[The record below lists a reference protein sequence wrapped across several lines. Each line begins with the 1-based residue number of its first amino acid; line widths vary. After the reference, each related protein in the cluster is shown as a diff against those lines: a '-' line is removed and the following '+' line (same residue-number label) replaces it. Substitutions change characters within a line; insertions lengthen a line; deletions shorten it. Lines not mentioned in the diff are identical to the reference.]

1 MVLSHDAIILGGG
14 TGRRLGGASKP
25 EIRLHGQRLL
35 DHVLAATT
43 RAGRVVVV
51 APESVPVPTGVQR
64 TLEDP
69 PHGGPVAGIA
79 AGLTALETA
88 AASAGTVPAPHVLV
102 LACDVPGAAGAVPR
116 LLAAVDE
123 GRARK
128 SALADGGVGEG
139 GARKSALA
147 GGGVAGDGVGGEVTG
162 VVARDAAGREQWLVG
177 VYRTD
182 VLRARLDELAADG
195 GLHGC
200 PVRVLVRTLALT
212 TVPTSS
218 AETADIDTW
227 ADYRAVVSARDNEGQ
242 VANDDE
248 KHDS

>member
-25 EIRLHGQRLL
+25 DIRLHGQRLL

-43 RAGRVVVV
+43 QAGRVVIV
-51 APESVPVPTGVQR
+51 APDSVPVPAGVQR

-88 AASAGTVPAPHVLV
+88 AASAGAAPAPLVLV

-116 LLAAVDE
+116 LLAAA

-128 SALADGGVGEG
+128 SAVA
-139 GARKSALA
+139 
-147 GGGVAGDGVGGEVTG
+147 GGVAGGVADEAAG
-162 VVARDAAGREQWLVG
+162 VVARDVEGRDQWLVG
-177 VYRTD
+177 LYRTE
-182 VLRARLDELAADG
+182 VLRARLAEVAAAG

-200 PVRVLVRTLALT
+200 PVRVLVRPLPLEPVLAS
-212 TVPTSS
+212 PD
-218 AETADIDTW
+218 ETADIDTW
-227 ADYRAVVSARDNEGQ
+227 DDLRAVASASDKQGKAATDVQEREC
-242 VANDDE
+242 
-248 KHDS
+248 